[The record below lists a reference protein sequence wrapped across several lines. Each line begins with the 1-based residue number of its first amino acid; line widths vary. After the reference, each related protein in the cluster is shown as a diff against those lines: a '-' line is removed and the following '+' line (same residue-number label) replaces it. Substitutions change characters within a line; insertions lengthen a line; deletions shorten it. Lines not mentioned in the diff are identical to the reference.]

1 VLRFINPILGNRYG
15 PGVIPLQGTWG
26 GRILTLHLNYDADY
40 TVAARNSEVEREEF
54 IIRQP
59 PIGDKD
65 DYHSENSWISDGLP
79 SSSRRRRGD
88 IRGEGGEW
96 REKRNASRVDI
107 GVDSAKSEIKVE
119 KS

>member
-1 VLRFINPILGNRYG
+1 LGNRYG

-26 GRILTLHLNYDADY
+26 GRILTLGLNYVASY
-40 TVAARNSEVEREEF
+40 TVAASNSEVEREKF

-65 DYHSENSWISDGLP
+65 DYHIENSWISDRLP
-79 SSSRRRRGD
+79 SSSRRRRRGEG
-88 IRGEGGEW
+88 RGEGGEW
-96 REKRNASRVDI
+96 REKWNASGVDV
-107 GVDSAKSEIKVE
+107 GVDSAKRKIKVE